1 MSDFNAALN
10 YKQKCE
16 ESDRALRSNLMK
28 HMSRVTVR
36 LRRIDEPKE
45 QSTVTVDTEVA
56 VEAESESEVADSTTF
71 EETET
76 NDEDDTLNASGSHA
90 GTIYFDEDF
99 IDNNDD
105 SDYGISD
112 PWDELLEDDLK
123 IEEAGALEPSDD
135 GVIMKKYDFLDFGLS
150 PPSDLTV
157 LSICRKRTKFN
168 PNKEKYLLCEFCAL
182 TFYAIG
188 HLKQHHVV
196 HSGRKDYICDI
207 CQRKYTTK
215 AILK

>member
-1 MSDFNAALN
+1 
-10 YKQKCE
+10 
-16 ESDRALRSNLMK
+16 MK

-36 LRRIDEPKE
+36 LKRIDEPKD
-45 QSTVTVDTEVA
+45 QNTVAVDTENA
-56 VEAESESEVADSTTF
+56 VEAESEPEIADSNTF
-71 EETET
+71 EDAET
-76 NDEDDTLNASGSHA
+76 NDEDENLNDSGSHG
-90 GTIYFDEDF
+90 GTIYFDEDLF
-99 IDNNDD
+99 DDNDD

-123 IEEAGALEPSDD
+123 IEEGGVVEPSDD
-135 GVIMKKYDFLDFGLS
+135 GVNTRKYDFLDFGCSS
-150 PPSDLTV
+150 PSH
-157 LSICRKRTKFN
+157 SFNRCFIYRKRTKFN